1 MLVCMLQQLHPGE
14 PGSRSLDSLFAPR
27 SVAIVGASRDPG
39 KWGGLLAR
47 GALKGRHRRAVG
59 LVNRNGGEILGSPSY
74 RSLGDLPDAPE
85 LVVACVPA
93 TSLEQT
99 VDDALAAGARAIV
112 GISAG
117 LGEAA
122 ERALGEGVREAGA
135 VLLGPNC
142 LGVFDR
148 DEELDLAPWVDFP
161 LGEIGLIA
169 QSGNLSLELALLA
182 EREGLGFS
190 RFASLG
196 NQADLEAAEL
206 IESFARHDTTRLI
219 ALYVEDFRDGRAF
232 ARAAAA
238 AGKPVVLLSGGGSE
252 AGVRA
257 ARSHTRA
264 LVTDLAVVDA
274 ACRAAGVVRVSTP
287 RELIDAAKAL
297 LYGRAPRG
305 RRLAVVGD
313 GGGHGVVAADV
324 ATRHGLELPLLTPRL
339 AADLAAVLPE
349 TATTQNPVDFAGGAE
364 QDIRTFEHVVRL
376 LLDSGEADALLVTGY
391 FGGYGTAAEREV
403 AIAVASAA
411 ERSGVPLVVHS
422 LHPESDAAR
431 ALISSGALVYLEIEA
446 AVRALAALTERAER
460 EPRGIPAA
468 VTGDA
473 LPPVEEGYFVSR
485 RFVTEAGIPMVD
497 ARAVASAEE
506 AHAAAEELGYPVA
519 LKALASEHKSDAGGV
534 VLGIVDA
541 AGLDEAYRGV
551 PAGACSV
558 ERMAPLGEGIELIV
572 GVRRDPRFGPMLL
585 VGLGGV
591 YAEVF
596 RDVAV
601 ALAPVEPAEAE
612 QLVRS
617 LRCAPVL
624 EGARGRPVLDIAAAA
639 KAAAALSHLAVR
651 APWLAELEVNPLLVT
666 ADGALGLDARLV
678 LGTREARP

>member
-1 MLVCMLQQLHPGE
+1 MLVCMLQQLHPGG
-14 PGSRSLDSLFAPR
+14 PGSRSLDSLFTPR

-47 GALKGRHRRAVG
+47 GALKGRHRRAVA

-74 RSLGDLPDAPE
+74 RSLGELPEAPE

-99 VDDALAAGARAIV
+99 VDDALVAGAQAIV

-117 LGEAA
+117 LGEAE

-148 DEELDLAPWVDFP
+148 DGELDLAPWVDFP
-161 LGEIGLIA
+161 PGEIGLIA

-232 ARAAAA
+232 AGAAAA

-264 LVTDLAVVDA
+264 LVTDLTVVDA
-274 ACRAAGVVRVSTP
+274 ACRAAGIVRVVTP

-297 LYGRAPRG
+297 LHGRVPRG
-305 RRLAVVGD
+305 RRVVVLGD

-339 AADLAAVLPE
+339 ATELATVLPE

-364 QDIRTFEHVVRL
+364 QDIRTFERVVRL

-391 FGGYGTAAEREV
+391 FGGYGTAAERE
-403 AIAVASAA
+403 AAVALGSAA

-422 LHPESDAAR
+422 LHPESEAAR

-446 AVRALAALTERAER
+446 AVRALAALAELAERA
-460 EPRGIPAA
+460 PRGIPAA
-468 VTGDA
+468 VAGDA
-473 LPPVEEGYFVSR
+473 LPPAEEGYFASR
-485 RFVTEAGIPMVD
+485 RLVSEAGVPMVD
-497 ARAVASAEE
+497 ALAVATVAE

-534 VLGIVDA
+534 VLGIADPA
-541 AGLDEAYRGV
+541 ELEAAYRRIS
-551 PAGACSV
+551 AGACSV

-572 GVRRDPRFGPMLL
+572 GARRDPRFGPMLL

-596 RDVAV
+596 RDVVV

-617 LRCAPVL
+617 LRCAPLL
-624 EGARGRPVLDIAAAA
+624 EGARGRRVLDIAAAA
-639 KAAAALSHLAVR
+639 RAASALSHLAVR

-666 ADGALGLDARLV
+666 SDGALGLDARLV
-678 LGTREARP
+678 LVNREERP